1 MEADQIKTETDDKPG
16 IVRTAHKSVA
26 LTENEAGSAVVR
38 YENGVPSELVFVTK
52 RPAFFLPLGNS
63 LTFRNKM
70 SYYGWRVRAWTP
82 APDGRATITCGFAV
96 RIFAKERA
104 KPRPTPSMY
113 K

>member
-16 IVRTAHKSVA
+16 VVRTMYKSVA

-38 YENGVPSELVFVTK
+38 YENGVPSELVFVTE
-52 RPAFFLPLGNS
+52 RPPFFLPLGNS

-70 SYYGWRVRAWTP
+70 SYYGWRVRVWTP
-82 APDGRATITCGFAV
+82 APDGRATITCGSAV
-96 RIFAKERA
+96 RIFAKKRA
-104 KPRPTPSMY
+104 KPRPASSMY